1 MNFNEYFSLLSDWK
15 RLPAYRAEPRIDS
28 LIGFYLSEILADY
41 FKISITGI
49 IPELP
54 IRKATLDPTIAGD
67 KSDKVDFFAA
77 TNSGTCYLVEFKTDS
92 SSRRNVQDIYLQQA
106 KAVGVRAIM
115 GGIEKIASVS
125 MYKKKYKHLLDK
137 LQSLG
142 MLGVVSDHLQF
153 EIVYVQPSNR
163 NSEPNVIDFKWIA
176 DWLER
181 RHHGEFELAF
191 AKTLRNWAED

>member
-1 MNFNEYFSLLSDWK
+1 MNFNEYFTLLSDWK

-28 LIGFYLSEILADY
+28 LIGFYLSEIL
-41 FKISITGI
+41 
-49 IPELP
+49 P
-54 IRKATLDPTIAGD
+54 IRKATLDPTVAGD
-67 KSDKVDFFAA
+67 KSDKVDFFTA

-92 SSRRNVQDIYLQQA
+92 SSRRDVQDIYLQQA

-115 GGIEKIASVS
+115 DGIEKIANVS
-125 MYKKKYKHLLDK
+125 IYKKKYKHLLDK

-163 NSEPNVIDFKWIA
+163 NSEPNVIDFEWIA
-176 DWLER
+176 DWLDAELGSGLKR
-181 RHHGEFELAF
+181 RFHWYISYHIA
-191 AKTLRNWAED
+191 